1 MNSIETIIQNRRS
14 TRSYDPNFEI
24 DSITTNNLIK
34 LGQMA
39 PSSFNIQHCKFV
51 VIHDQKLRQKIREVA
66 MDQKQVTDASLF
78 IVVCAKLDAW
88 KESISH
94 KWAHVDDHVQGFVR
108 KSIDEFYQKDGE
120 RQRDEAIRSCGMASQ
135 NLLLAAEGMGFQS
148 GAMVGFDFEKVAKLI
163 QLPINHIISNFV
175 VIGKGNEI
183 NSLKSS
189 RLPTADVLINNT
201 FQL

>member
-1 MNSIETIIQNRRS
+1 MNTIETIIQNRKA

-24 DSITTNNLIK
+24 DPKTTKKLIK

-51 VIHDQKLRQKIREVA
+51 VIQNQKLRQKIREVA
-66 MDQKQVTDASLF
+66 MDQKQITDASLF
-78 IVVCAKLDAW
+78 IIVCAKLDAW

-94 KWAHVDDHVQGFVR
+94 KWAHVDEQVQGFIR
-108 KSIDEFYQKDGE
+108 KSIDEFYQSNIE
-120 RQRDEAIRSCGMASQ
+120 MQRDEAIRSCGMASQ

-148 GAMVGFDFEKVAKLI
+148 GALVGFDFQKVAKLI
-163 QLPINHIISNFV
+163 QLPDNHIISNFV

-189 RLPTADVLINNT
+189 RLPMDDVLIKNT